1 MLFTTGRGTPAGFPT
16 VPVVKIASNS
26 RLYANMTDDMDL
38 DAGTLIEGRPLAD
51 AREELIGLI
60 QAVAAG
66 EPTKAE
72 CNRQE
77 MVAIH
82 TTGPAF

>member
-1 MLFTTGRGTPAGFPT
+1 

-26 RLYANMTDDMDL
+26 RLFASMTDDMDF
-38 DAGTLIEGRPLAD
+38 DAGTLIEGRALPD
-51 AREELIGLI
+51 AREELIGLV

-66 EPTKAE
+66 QTTQAE
-72 CNRQE
+72 RNGQE